1 MEEVKISEFYFQYD
15 KEEMNCFADQQ
26 NNRIAFIQSEEIQLV
41 IDIVNDKLTFHP
53 DNSVNIYEIS
63 NDVYRIESFF

>member
-1 MEEVKISEFYFQYD
+1 MEEVKISEFSFQYD

-26 NNRIAFIQSEEIQLV
+26 NNRIAFIQGSEIQLI

-63 NDVYRIESFF
+63 NDVYRIESLF